1 MVKLVAEFFSGNGA
15 EMLVWNIILTG
26 LVALLSFFM
35 KGKFDELNRLGILL
49 NQTREQIA
57 REHVTRAE
65 VNQTIERLADRIESN
80 IMRLEQKIDGLATK
94 G

>member
-1 MVKLVAEFFSGNGA
+1 MAESVSAVGP
-15 EMLVWNIILTG
+15 EMLIWNIILTG

-65 VNQTIERLADRIESN
+65 VNQTLERFGDRIEAN
-80 IMRLEQKIDGLATK
+80 IRRLESKIDDLNAK